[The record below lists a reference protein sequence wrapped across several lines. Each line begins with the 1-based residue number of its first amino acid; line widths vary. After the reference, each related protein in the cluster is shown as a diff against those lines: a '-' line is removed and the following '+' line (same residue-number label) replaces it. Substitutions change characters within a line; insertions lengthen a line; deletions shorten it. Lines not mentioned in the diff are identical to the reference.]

1 MIGRRRGRGRRRR
14 VRLGGGVST
23 HLGAGLH
30 RIIPLAILRHGQ
42 RDKERIDRLIALGS
56 LGLHDQIQAQLQT
69 TEGHVAVRI
78 NGLCGA
84 LGALGQIL
92 LQLGRKGAVGQITQ
106 RNAAAVE
113 IAAVFVAQAAVLAL
127 YLGHTVQSELAA
139 AQRLIVGAV
148 VQRNADGAGSGIA
161 VLGKIAQVAVPVI
174 ALVLCYILYVATHTE
189 VAVPAAIV
197 EMNTGVAVSTV
208 VGTIIVLVATLPD
221 FGSFVHNRKHA
232 LIAAGVTFLVAYPL
246 LYWAGATP
254 SAISGQGSLLGA
266 MAVFGAVLPA
276 ALLLIFACVTGNAG
290 NMFQGTLVV
299 STLLTRFPKWQITVA
314 LGILSAIVGSMD
326 IMAWFIPFLLFLGIA
341 TPPVAG
347 IYIADFFLYRRNGYQ
362 ESVLAQE
369 SQIKVLTFAAWIIG
383 AAVGFMTVKGLFTL
397 TTIPS
402 VDSILVACIAYAIL
416 SRASQHR

>member
-1 MIGRRRGRGRRRR
+1 MRKKEENLNTASGLRIAMILLGIAVTPVLLSSSSLGNQLSSGSLIS
-14 VRLGGGVST
+14 VVLLGGVILTLLSAITISVGEKARLPTYGIVKYSFGEK
-23 HLGAGLH
+23 GAIAINILMAISLFGWIAVTANMFGHSVHDLLAQHGLEV
-30 RIIPLAILRHGQ
+30 PLAL
-42 RDKERIDRLIALGS
+42 
-56 LGLHDQIQAQLQT
+56 
-69 TEGHVAVRI
+69 VASTAF
-78 NGLCGA
+78 G
-84 LGALGQIL
+84 
-92 LQLGRKGAVGQITQ
+92 
-106 RNAAAVE
+106 
-113 IAAVFVAQAAVLAL
+113 F
-127 YLGHTVQSELAA
+127 
-139 AQRLIVGAV
+139 
-148 VQRNADGAGSGIA
+148 A

>member
-1 MIGRRRGRGRRRR
+1 MRKKEENLNTASGLRIAMILLGIAVTPVLLSSSSLGNQLSSSSLIS
-14 VRLGGGVST
+14 VVLLGGVILTLLSAITISVGEKARLPTYGIVRYSFGEK
-23 HLGAGLH
+23 GAIAINILMAISLFGWIAVTANMFGHSVHDLLAQHGLEV
-30 RIIPLAILRHGQ
+30 PLAL
-42 RDKERIDRLIALGS
+42 L
-56 LGLHDQIQAQLQT
+56 
-69 TEGHVAVRI
+69 VAAGCVI
-78 NGLCGA
+78 
-84 LGALGQIL
+84 
-92 LQLGRKGAVGQITQ
+92 
-106 RNAAAVE
+106 
-113 IAAVFVAQAAVLAL
+113 FVASTAF
-127 YLGHTVQSELAA
+127 GFT
-139 AQRLIVGAV
+139 
-148 VQRNADGAGSGIA
+148 

-246 LYWAGATP
+246 LYWA
-254 SAISGQGSLLGA
+254 GA